1 MDATDT
7 KALLNR
13 VRRLDVRTRR
23 LMNDSLLGEYHSV
36 FKGRGMDFDAV
47 REYVPGDEVRTI
59 DWNVTARTGHPFV
72 KKYTEERELTLL
84 LMIDISASGDFGGGS
99 QSKREL
105 AAEVASLLALSAIRN
120 GDRVGLLLFSDR
132 IEQYIEPKKGRRHV
146 LRVVREILF
155 HEAQGRGTDVLK
167 ALDVAGHLLHRRA
180 IVFLISDFQSNDD
193 TAKARPALRRALRQT
208 NRHHDLIA
216 VHIEDARERELPD
229 VGLVSLE
236 DAETGEL
243 VELDTADP
251 VVRQRFS
258 AQAAMHTE
266 ELLADLRREG
276 LDALQL
282 TTDAPYLPALQRFFK
297 SRGRARA

>member
-105 AAEVASLLALSAIRN
+105 AAEVASLLALSAICN

-132 IEQYIEPKKGRRHV
+132 IEQYIPPQKGRRHV
-146 LRVVREILF
+146 LRVVREILA
-155 HEAQGRGTDVLK
+155 HEARGRGTDVLG
-167 ALDVAGHLLHRRA
+167 ALDVAAHVLHRRA
-180 IVFLISDFQSNDD
+180 IVFLISDFQTNDD
-193 TAKARPALRRALRQT
+193 ARARPALRRALRQT
-208 NRHHDLIA
+208 HRRHDLIA

-243 VELDTADP
+243 IELDTGD
-251 VVRQRFS
+251 VVLRQRFKE
-258 AQAAMHTE
+258 QAAVRTR
-266 ELLADLRREG
+266 ELLGDLRREG
-276 LDALQL
+276 IDALPL
-282 TTDAPYLPALQRFFK
+282 STDAPYLPALQRFFK
-297 SRGRARA
+297 SRQRARA